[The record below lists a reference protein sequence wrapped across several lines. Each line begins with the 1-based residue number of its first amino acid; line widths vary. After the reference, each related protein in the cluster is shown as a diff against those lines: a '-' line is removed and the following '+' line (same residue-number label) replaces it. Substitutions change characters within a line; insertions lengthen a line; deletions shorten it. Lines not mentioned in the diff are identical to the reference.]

1 LDTGAD
7 KDEALE
13 EYEGTGC
20 WWVEDKPENA
30 ESGYRAGLKCL
41 LLEHGHNMHHN
52 HSDIALVKNW
62 KEIYQVVTGQS
73 V

>member
-1 LDTGAD
+1 LDTGAH

-30 ESGYRAGLKCL
+30 DVGYRLGLKSIL
-41 LLEHGHNMHHN
+41 VEHGHNMHLQCPYP
-52 HSDIALVKNW
+52 IAKTW
-62 KEIYQVVTGQS
+62 KQIYYIITGDQA
-73 V
+73 